1 MIVRR
6 FGSSVGSVVPAF
18 NALALTEIVFAR
30 APGLSMPATEFFE
43 SYERVGEK
51 ELRAE
56 TEGDVQ
62 LTAEEQLLDRLRAE
76 LEAAEA
82 ALGPGEVLLIESEPG
97 RDYPKT
103 REHTDTLVVEGEN
116 RLYFHWRVD
125 PPLRVG
131 IFRPRGAAG
140 DVGADGADAV

>member
-6 FGSSVGSVVPAF
+6 FGSSVGRVVPAF
-18 NALALTEIVFAR
+18 NARALTEIAFAR
-30 APGLSMPATEFFE
+30 APGLSMPADEFFE
-43 SYERVGEK
+43 THERIGGR
-51 ELRAE
+51 ELHAE

-62 LTAEEQLLDRLRAE
+62 LDAEERLLERLRAE
-76 LEAAEA
+76 LEALEA
-82 ALGPGEVLLIESEPG
+82 GLGPDEVLLIESEPG

-116 RLYFHWRVD
+116 RLYFRWRVD

-131 IFRPRGAAG
+131 IYRRRGAGARTAAG
-140 DVGADGADAV
+140 TTAV

>member
-6 FGSSVGSVVPAF
+6 FGSSVGRVVPAF
-18 NALALTEIVFAR
+18 NALALTEITFAR
-30 APGLSMPATEFFE
+30 APGLSMPADEFFE
-43 SYERVGEK
+43 TYERIGGR

-62 LTAEEQLLDRLRAE
+62 LDAEERLLERLRGE
-76 LEAAEA
+76 LEALEA
-82 ALGPGEVLLIESEPG
+82 GLGPDEVLLIESEPG

-116 RLYFHWRVD
+116 RLYFRWHVD
-125 PPLRVG
+125 PPLRLG
-131 IFRPRGAAG
+131 IFRRRGAAERAAAG
-140 DVGADGADAV
+140 TAAV